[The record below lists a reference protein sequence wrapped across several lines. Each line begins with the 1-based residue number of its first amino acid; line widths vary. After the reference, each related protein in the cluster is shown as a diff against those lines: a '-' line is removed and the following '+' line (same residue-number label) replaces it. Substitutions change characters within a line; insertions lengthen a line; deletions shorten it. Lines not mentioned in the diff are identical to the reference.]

1 MTEITIETI
10 KDLEKIEEAIINKEE
25 FQIKEI
31 KSITYKLKFDGGRFS
46 NYNIEYI
53 DKFIAETILLEDKN
67 YEKLLKEL
75 EKLYNIEIEEDKREL
90 KFKLEK
96 GSLDVSTDITPL
108 VKEVLKNM
116 ESIHKVY
123 VVIIVVFGFVAS
135 YGIYK
140 LLEFKKA
147 KLEEQSKIKARELEG
162 EEQKRYLD
170 NVNQAIEAVKDIA
183 NNVTIQ
189 KAINEPKQ
197 KITNMLED
205 NETLTI
211 NDDTTHKIT
220 KNDADKFEI
229 VQPEVEDIE
238 EEKTDTYKIKSYD
251 FVSEGKLFKIEGIK
265 PKAISETLSADKRL
279 LLITKAEEGEAVK
292 LKLKIIK
299 DSLTNQIKKVYILDY
314 IED

>member
-1 MTEITIETI
+1 VTEITIETI

-31 KSITYKLKFDGGRFS
+31 KPITYKLKFDGGRFS

-108 VKEVLKNM
+108 MEVLKNM

-197 KITNMLED
+197 KIANMLED

>member
-31 KSITYKLKFDGGRFS
+31 KPITYKLKFDGGRFS

-108 VKEVLKNM
+108 MEVLKNM

-197 KITNMLED
+197 KIANMLED